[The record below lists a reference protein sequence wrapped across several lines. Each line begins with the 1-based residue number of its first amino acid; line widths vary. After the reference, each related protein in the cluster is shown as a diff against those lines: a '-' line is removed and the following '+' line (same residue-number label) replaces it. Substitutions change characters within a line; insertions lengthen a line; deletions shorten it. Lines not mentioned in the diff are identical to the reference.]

1 MNSRINA
8 NGKKPFLTLLPPKK
22 KKPHTHTFILMH
34 TLRYLIQVLTFLS
47 KCNSSKC
54 RVYPSDET
62 LAFDTFD
69 THSSIQA

>member
-8 NGKKPFLTLLPPKK
+8 NGKKTLSHSPPPPKK
-22 KKPHTHTFILMH
+22 KHTHTFILMH